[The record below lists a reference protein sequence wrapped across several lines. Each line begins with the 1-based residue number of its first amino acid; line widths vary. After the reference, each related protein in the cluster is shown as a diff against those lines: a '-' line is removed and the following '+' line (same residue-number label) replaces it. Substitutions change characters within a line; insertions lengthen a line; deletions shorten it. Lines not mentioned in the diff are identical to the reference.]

1 MIKKILLLLTLG
13 LVLWSCNDRD
23 DEDYYYDMI
32 VGRWEFRQANAF
44 EIIADPIDVIPYI
57 ERDASKLWYGDWE
70 FFDDG
75 VAIEYRNGS
84 TRYTYFFD
92 RDYLVI
98 TDFYTGAELFDVRVD
113 VGNRNLSMFFDET
126 YKFRN
131 AYSGAYVEEVI
142 VEAYYRR
149 R

>member
-1 MIKKILLLLTLG
+1 M
-13 LVLWSCNDRD
+13 LWSCNDR

-44 EIIADPIDVIPYI
+44 IIAADDNVKPYI
-57 ERDASKLWYGDWE
+57 DRDASDLGYDDWE

-75 VAIEYRNGS
+75 VAIRYYRGGS

-92 RDYLVI
+92 HDFLVI
-98 TDFYTGAELFDVRVD
+98 TDFYNGAELFDMRVD
-113 VGNRNLSMFFDET
+113 VRSRELSMFYDET

-131 AYSGAYVEEVI
+131 IYFNDYIEEVI

-149 R
+149 VR